1 MRRIAFAALASL
13 AVSGCAST
21 TDVLSR
27 APSETLTS
35 TKNHIDVAACIGDLN
50 NMPVQER
57 SDGSRVIAVKAL
69 AGNVGAV
76 YTVKPNGSGGSI
88 VELRQPGIMDVS
100 KFKRCL

>member
-1 MRRIAFAALASL
+1 MRRFTIAAVAALSL
-13 AVSGCAST
+13 SGCAST
-21 TDVLSR
+21 QDVLSR
-27 APSETLTS
+27 APSQVLS
-35 TKNHIDVAACIGDLN
+35 SDKNYLDVAACIGDLN

-57 SDGSRVIAVKAL
+57 GDGSRVIAVKAM

-76 YTVKPNGSGGSI
+76 YTVKPNGTGST

>member
-1 MRRIAFAALASL
+1 MGRLVLAAIACISL
-13 AVSGCAST
+13 AGCAST
-21 TDVLSR
+21 ADVLSR

-35 TKNHIDVAACIGDLN
+35 SKNYIDVAACIGDLN

-69 AGNVGAV
+69 AGNVGTV
-76 YTVKPNGSGGSI
+76 YTVKPNGTGAI

>member
-1 MRRIAFAALASL
+1 MRRCTIAALAALSL
-13 AVSGCAST
+13 SGCAST
-21 TDVLSR
+21 QDVLSR
-27 APSETLTS
+27 EPSQVLS
-35 TKNHIDVAACIGDLN
+35 SDKNYLDVAACIGDLN

-57 SDGSRVIAVKAL
+57 GDGSRVIAVKAM

-76 YTVKPNGSGGSI
+76 YTVKPNGSGAI

>member
-1 MRRIAFAALASL
+1 MRMIVAAVACAGLA
-13 AVSGCAST
+13 GCAST

-76 YTVKPNGSGGSI
+76 YTVKPNGSGSI

>member
-1 MRRIAFAALASL
+1 MWASIAAAGLL
-13 AVSGCAST
+13 SGCAST
-21 TDVLSR
+21 ADVLSKQ
-27 APSETLTS
+27 PSEVLNS
-35 TKNHIDVAACIGDLN
+35 DKNYIDVASCIGDLN

-57 SDGSRVIAVKAL
+57 GDGSRVVAIKAM

-76 YTVKPNGSGGSI
+76 YTIKPNGSGAI